1 MKIDVFYTGGG
12 IWLAEVDISADAF
25 AVVSSDYPAE
35 LVLYKNVD
43 EERYYP
49 EDMISATHKDKL
61 PHDLR
66 VIYDKLLAE
75 LSKKAPI

>member
-1 MKIDVFYTGGG
+1 MKVDVFYTGGG
-12 IWLAEVDISADAF
+12 IWLAEADISADAF
-25 AVVSSDYPAE
+25 AVVSSDYPLD

-49 EDMISATHKDKL
+49 EDMISATPKDEL
-61 PHDLR
+61 STELR
-66 VIYDKLLAE
+66 AIYDKLFLE

>member
-1 MKIDVFYTGGG
+1 MKVDVFYTGGG
-12 IWLAEVDISADAF
+12 IWLAEADVSADSF
-25 AVVSSDYPAE
+25 AVVSSDYPLE
-35 LVLYKNVD
+35 LVLYKNVE

-61 PHDLR
+61 SSELR
-66 VIYDKLLAE
+66 AIYDKLFEE